1 MIIRDL
7 STNNKVATVTF
18 NYDELRCVNSALF
31 HLSEFDDVD
40 KDSNFDDVR
49 AKFIELFA
57 LVKCGKIPEFEL
69 KQMYRLMYKTE
80 VQECVRKNILMP
92 TDCQSK

>member
-1 MIIRDL
+1 MIIKDL

-18 NYDELRCVNSALF
+18 NYDELRCINDALF

-57 LVKCGKIPEFEL
+57 LVKHGKIPEFEL
-69 KQMYRLMYKTE
+69 KQMYKLMYKTE
-80 VQECVRKNILMP
+80 VQK
-92 TDCQSK
+92 

>member
-18 NYDELRCVNSALF
+18 NYDELRCVNNALF
-31 HLSEFDDVD
+31 HLSKFDDID

-57 LVKCGKIPEFEL
+57 LVKHGKIPEFEL
-69 KQMYRLMYKTE
+69 KQMYKLRYKTD
-80 VQECVRKNILMP
+80 VQK
-92 TDCQSK
+92 

>member
-7 STNNKVATVTF
+7 NTNNKVATVTF
-18 NYDELRCVNSALF
+18 NYDEVRCVNNALF
-31 HLSEFDDVD
+31 HLSKFDDID

-57 LVKCGKIPEFEL
+57 LVKHGKIPEFEL
-69 KQMYRLMYKTE
+69 KQMYKLMYKTE
-80 VQECVRKNILMP
+80 VDVQK
-92 TDCQSK
+92 

>member
-1 MIIRDL
+1 MKMRENKMIIRDL
-7 STNNKVATVTF
+7 SANNKVATVTF
-18 NYDELRCVNSALF
+18 NYDELRCVNNALF

-57 LVKCGKIPEFEL
+57 LVKHGKIPEFEL
-69 KQMYRLMYKTE
+69 KQMYKLMYKTE
-80 VQECVRKNILMP
+80 VQK
-92 TDCQSK
+92 

>member
-7 STNNKVATVTF
+7 STNNKVVTVTF
-18 NYDELRCVNSALF
+18 NYDEIRCVNNALF
-31 HLSEFDDVD
+31 YLSEFDDVD

-57 LVKCGKIPEFEL
+57 LVKHGKIPEFEL
-69 KQMYRLMYKTE
+69 KQMYKLMYKTE
-80 VQECVRKNILMP
+80 VQK
-92 TDCQSK
+92 

>member
-7 STNNKVATVTF
+7 STSNKTVTVTF
-18 NYDELRCVNSALF
+18 NYDELRCVNDALF

-49 AKFIELFA
+49 AKFIELFS
-57 LVKCGKIPEFEL
+57 LVKRGNIPEFEL
-69 KQMYRLMYKTE
+69 KHMYKLMCKPE
-80 VQECVRKNILMP
+80 VQE
-92 TDCQSK
+92 